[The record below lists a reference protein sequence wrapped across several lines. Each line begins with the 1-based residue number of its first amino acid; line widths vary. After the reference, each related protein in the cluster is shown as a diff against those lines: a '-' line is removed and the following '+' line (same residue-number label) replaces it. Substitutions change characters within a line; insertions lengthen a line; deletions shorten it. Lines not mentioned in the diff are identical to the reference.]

1 MPEATNCRNPA
12 ADAKGGASQF
22 VAEQFK
28 PDEKVAR
35 VGWGGIA
42 GRPAPSPARSADTV
56 LKCMTWAGTPAL

>member
-1 MPEATNCRNPA
+1 MPEATSKSCRGRERW
-12 ADAKGGASQF
+12 DSQF

-28 PDEKVAR
+28 LDEKVAR

-42 GRPAPSPARSADTV
+42 GRPASSPARSADTV